1 MYLNRNFH
9 KKTIIITAIII
20 IIANYISY
28 SKDNSP
34 KFFWEIRS
42 NTATV
47 YLLGSIHIGK
57 ESYYPMADVIEDAY
71 KKSDY
76 LVSEID
82 MENVTIDDLMSKA
95 LFTGSG
101 NLKSTLKQENYLFL
115 KHFFD
120 SVGLMPMMYDRFKP
134 WYAIVMY
141 QGLNINT
148 DNDISN
154 EYGVDLYFQ
163 NKARIDSLPILE
175 IETVADQI
183 YYLMKLGDYADDI
196 IEMEQEST
204 GNQGNIEMQ
213 NLMDAWERGDEQA
226 LMKYF
231 IDVDENY
238 PKMREL
244 MQQLIDERNIK
255 MTKKIEEYLAT
266 NKTYFVV
273 VGAGHPIGEKGI
285 INLLKKTNKYKIERK

>member
-1 MYLNRNFH
+1 MNINKNSH

-71 KKSDY
+71 KKSNY
-76 LVSEID
+76 LVGEID

-120 SVGLMPMMYDRFKP
+120 SVGLMPTMYDRFKP

-148 DNDISN
+148 ENDISN

-163 NKARIDSLPILE
+163 NKARMDSLPILE

-196 IEMEQEST
+196 IEMEREST

-238 PKMREL
+238 HKMREL

-255 MTKKIEEYLAT
+255 MTKKIEGYLAT

-285 INLLKKTNKYKIERK
+285 INLLKKTNTYKIERK

>member
-1 MYLNRNFH
+1 
-9 KKTIIITAIII
+9 
-20 IIANYISY
+20 
-28 SKDNSP
+28 
-34 KFFWEIRS
+34 
-42 NTATV
+42 
-47 YLLGSIHIGK
+47 
-57 ESYYPMADVIEDAY
+57 MADVIEDAY

-163 NKARIDSLPILE
+163 NKARVDSLQILE

-196 IEMEQEST
+196 I
-204 GNQGNIEMQ
+204 
-213 NLMDAWERGDEQA
+213 
-226 LMKYF
+226 
-231 IDVDENY
+231 
-238 PKMREL
+238 
-244 MQQLIDERNIK
+244 
-255 MTKKIEEYLAT
+255 
-266 NKTYFVV
+266 
-273 VGAGHPIGEKGI
+273 
-285 INLLKKTNKYKIERK
+285 